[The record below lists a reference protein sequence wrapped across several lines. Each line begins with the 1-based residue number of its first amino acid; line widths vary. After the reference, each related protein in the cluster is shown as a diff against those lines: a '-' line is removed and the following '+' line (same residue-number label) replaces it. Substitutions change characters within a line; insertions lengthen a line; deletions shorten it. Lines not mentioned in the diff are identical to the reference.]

1 MQNMAEAGQLHKST
15 LILLFAAAK
24 RDGRGAHA
32 YGVGLCGFRLPQCP
46 TALVDHGL

>member
-15 LILLFAAAK
+15 LANLFAAAAK
-24 RDGRGAHA
+24 RDGRGAQA

-46 TALVDHGL
+46 AA